1 MCKNSKERKYQYYD
15 IKVVNNLNGSTENI
29 NLLNEDKVDK
39 SNYKKMLEVYRGIK
53 EQYKDQDVT
62 IDFMGVTDDSTMNVM
77 YKKEYSI
84 YGKKETIFD
93 LCNDLDDIIQKF
105 KIVKEQSQD
114 LQGTYDKKQDK
125 ELHRLDHL
133 KKKNE
138 YELTDKERNNLL
150 KIAINIQAI
159 RSDRRDNKNEQELIC
174 SLTDVGIWG
183 KLFPL
188 NDMMQEKKNK
198 FVSKNN
204 KIKQAYLQNKIDES
218 KMYKEIPYKDFKDRM
233 QIMKKLGKQFKK
245 VNYDEKR
252 HMCMGYNKIYKNK

>member
-15 IKVVNNLNGSTENI
+15 IKVVNNLDGSTENI

-39 SNYKKMLEVYRGIK
+39 SNYKKMLKVYREIK
-53 EQYKDQDVT
+53 EQYKNENVT
-62 IDFMGVTDDSTMNVM
+62 IDFMGVANDSTMNVM
-77 YKKEYSI
+77 YKKEYNI
-84 YGKKETIFD
+84 YGKEETIFD
-93 LCNDLDDIIQKF
+93 LCDDLNDVIQKF

-138 YELTDKERNNLL
+138 YELTNEEKNNLL

-159 RSDRRDNKNEQELIC
+159 RNDRRINKNEQTLIC
-174 SLTDVGIWG
+174 SLMEVGTWD
-183 KLFPL
+183 KLFSL
-188 NDMMQEKKNK
+188 NDMIQGKKNK
-198 FVSKNN
+198 FISKNN
-204 KIKQAYLQNKIDES
+204 KIEQAYLQNKIDES

-233 QIMKKLGKQFKK
+233 QVMKKLQKQFKK
-245 VNYDEKR
+245 IKYDEKR
-252 HMCMGYNKIYKNK
+252 HVCIGYNTIYK